1 MTILMRRP
9 YSISNGMRTIRD
21 IPVFENI
28 PILVRAA
35 LNVPVAN
42 GAVVNDYRLRRALP
56 TIRFLAERGA
66 KVVLISHIGEQ
77 GTETLEPV
85 ARALGKLI
93 SGVSFFGET
102 IGERARGTVREL
114 APRNVLVLENLRRN
128 KGERTND
135 RAFAKELAAL
145 ADVFVEDSF
154 DTCHRP
160 HASIVGVPELLP
172 SYVGL
177 LLEEEVRELS
187 QALTPKHPAFAV
199 IGGAKFSTK
208 EAVLTTLLDA
218 YDQVFVGGALAN
230 DFFKASGRE
239 VGKSLV
245 SDFDPER
252 MKKVLS
258 NPKLVLPVDS
268 LVIPA
273 SAVGS
278 LDARAQARVASPGEV
293 RSDEVI
299 LDHGPGTSAL
309 LASLAAKAKTI
320 LWNGPL
326 GNYENGFIDATD
338 ALARAVAAS
347 GAHSVIGGGDTVA
360 AIENLGILSR
370 FSFVSTGG
378 GAMLDFLAKGTLP
391 GIDVLG
397 NHPSA

>member
-1 MTILMRRP
+1 
-9 YSISNGMRTIRD
+9 MRTLRD

-66 KVVLISHIGEQ
+66 RVILISHLGEQ

-85 ARALGKLI
+85 ARALGKLV
-93 SGVSFFGET
+93 SGVSFFDET
-102 IGERARGTVREL
+102 IGRRAREAVRNL
-114 APRNVLVLENLRRN
+114 SPGNILVLENLRRD
-128 KGERTND
+128 KGERMND

-154 DTCHRP
+154 DTCHRT
-160 HASIVGVPELLP
+160 HASIVGVPALLP
-172 SYVGL
+172 SYAGF

-187 QALTPKHPAFAV
+187 RALSPKRPSLAV

-208 EAVLTTLLDA
+208 EEVLTTLLHA

-230 DFFKASGRE
+230 DFLKAAGRE

-245 SDFDPER
+245 SDFDPKR
-252 MKKVLS
+252 MDAMLS
-258 NPKLVLPVDS
+258 NRKLVLPIDS

-273 SAVGS
+273 SASGS
-278 LDARAQARVASPGEV
+278 MNARAQARVATLGQV

-309 LASLAAKAKTI
+309 LTRLAGGAETI

-326 GNYENGFIDATD
+326 GNYENGFVDATD
-338 ALARAVAAS
+338 ALARAIAAS

-360 AIENLGILSR
+360 AIENLGILPR

-378 GAMLDFLAKGTLP
+378 GAMLDFLAKGSLP